1 MFLISE
7 VARRGVAFCRAVF
20 SQQAGVEAE
29 VFLGRAL
36 AGHAATTKSN
46 AYPVR
51 QLFVMLVFSQERC
64 RCGVAA
70 TSLRVCK
77 ILVCTA
83 HVEFGVHF
91 YAQAASQS

>member
-51 QLFVMLVFSQERC
+51 
-64 RCGVAA
+64 
-70 TSLRVCK
+70 K
-77 ILVCTA
+77 
-83 HVEFGVHF
+83 
-91 YAQAASQS
+91 